1 MPRIAAAS
9 IDEHVRI
16 QNERIRVA
24 ARQLFSRQGFT
35 ATDMGQIASA
45 MGLARNSLYRYYSSK
60 DHILLACIREDME
73 PHLQRLE
80 SLADDYPNPSMR
92 IMVWLDMQFEL
103 ATGPA
108 HATME
113 LMAEV
118 RDASVKLGNDVRRLH
133 EAPNAVLANALAE
146 LPDERANTETLAAMI
161 GGMVLAATSHALR
174 LDKTKRPAVC
184 SELKESVGRLIAGP

>member
-24 ARQLFSRQGFT
+24 ARQLFGRQGFT

-80 SLADDYPNPSMR
+80 SLANDYPNPSIR

-113 LMAEV
+113 LMGEV

-133 EAPNAVLANALAE
+133 EAPNAALAIALAE
-146 LPDERANTETLAAMI
+146 LPGEQADSETLAAMI
-161 GGMVLAATSHALR
+161 GGMVLAATSLALR
-174 LDKTKRPAVC
+174 LDKAKRPGVC
-184 SELKESVGRLIAGP
+184 NELKAAVGCLIDRP